1 MSAFD
6 QRVINSGVYRTG
18 RILEP
23 SDWTMVY
30 HRDGRTATVSVR
42 RSKQG
47 HLVLA
52 TNGKPDASLS
62 RRWFSADTLSPNR
75 PPLQSDEQTQLLLP
89 IMALAHRPAAQMIG
103 VIGHGSGITSQVLLG
118 APSVRQVTTIE
129 IEPEM
134 VRASMAF
141 FPFNRR
147 VFEDPRSRIVI
158 DDARA
163 FFARSSEPFD
173 LIVSEPSNPWVSGV
187 SGLFTKEFYAR
198 VRQHLAQDGI
208 FAQWLQLYEMNDELV
223 RSVLAALQSA
233 FPLYEVYIVGQTDI
247 VVIATAGTAMPSPD
261 WSIVKTP
268 AIQQD
273 LSRVAEVT
281 PEALKGLHLVGS
293 RLLEPFVQPAQANS
307 DFAPIL
313 DLEAERARYVDQ
325 SALGLRMLKAVS
337 FDFVSALSES
347 KMPLST
353 SPSPA
358 IDGIRLRQR
367 AASVRV
373 RAG

>member
-23 SDWTMVY
+23 SDWTMMF
-30 HRDGRTATVSVR
+30 HRDGRTATVTVR
-42 RSKQG
+42 RSTTG

-62 RRWFSADTLSPNR
+62 SRWFSTDSLSGKRPTLH
-75 PPLQSDEQTQLLLP
+75 SDEQTQLLLP
-89 IMALAHRPAAQMIG
+89 IVALAHRPGARSVG
-103 VIGHGSGITSQVLLG
+103 VVGHGSGITSQVLLG
-118 APSVRQVTTIE
+118 GPRVRQVTTIE

-134 VRASMAF
+134 VRASMVF

-147 VFEDPRSRIVI
+147 VFEDPRSHVVI

-163 FFARSSEPFD
+163 YFARSSEPFD

-223 RSVLAALQSA
+223 RSVLAALQ
-233 FPLYEVYIVGQTDI
+233 
-247 VVIATAGTAMPSPD
+247 
-261 WSIVKTP
+261 
-268 AIQQD
+268 
-273 LSRVAEVT
+273 
-281 PEALKGLHLVGS
+281 
-293 RLLEPFVQPAQANS
+293 
-307 DFAPIL
+307 
-313 DLEAERARYVDQ
+313 
-325 SALGLRMLKAVS
+325 
-337 FDFVSALSES
+337 
-347 KMPLST
+347 
-353 SPSPA
+353 
-358 IDGIRLRQR
+358 
-367 AASVRV
+367 
-373 RAG
+373 